1 MSQYEYDGEDFDLE
15 VDDSELSGTD
25 LVKKLRKQINAMNK
39 ALKEKDELLSEYE
52 EVAYQESISET
63 LEAWGL
69 NPRIAAFVPDDIEDE
84 DDLAAWLD
92 EYGDAFNVGSF
103 QREEEVSEGSALN
116 DDALQASELMA
127 DLEEGGFDPEVGLD
141 IQHRMEQAE
150 TPEELLSM
158 LRG

>member
-1 MSQYEYDGEDFDLE
+1 MSQYEYDGEDFDFE

-39 ALKEKDELLSEYE
+39 ALKEKDEILSEFQEIAYE
-52 EVAYQESISET
+52 NSVAET
-63 LEAWGL
+63 LTEWGL

-84 DDLAAWLD
+84 DELAAWLD
-92 EYGDAFNVGSF
+92 EYGDAFNIGSI
-103 QREEEVSEGSALN
+103 QEGATDSGYAID

-127 DLEEGGFDPEVGLD
+127 DLEDGSFDPEVGLD
-141 IQHRMEQAE
+141 IQHRMEQAQS
-150 TPEELLSM
+150 PEELLSM

>member
-39 ALKEKDELLSEYE
+39 ALKEKDELLTDYQ
-52 EVAYQESISET
+52 EVAYQNSVAET
-63 LEAWGL
+63 LTGWGL

-84 DDLAAWLD
+84 DELAAWLE
-92 EYGDAFNVGSF
+92 EYGDAFNIGSI
-103 QREEEVSEGSALN
+103 QEAAPDSGNAID
-116 DDALQASELMA
+116 DDALHASELMA
-127 DLEEGGFDPEVGLD
+127 DLEDGSFDPEVGLD
-141 IQHRMEQAE
+141 MQHRMEQAQS
-150 TPEELLSM
+150 PEELLSM

>member
-1 MSQYEYDGEDFDLE
+1 MSQYEYDSEDFDLE

-39 ALKEKDELLSEYE
+39 ALKEKDELLIDYQ
-52 EVAYQESISET
+52 EVAYQNSVAET
-63 LEAWGL
+63 LTEWGL

-84 DDLAAWLD
+84 DELAAWLE
-92 EYGDAFNVGSF
+92 EYGDAFNIGSI
-103 QREEEVSEGSALN
+103 QEGATESGYAID

-127 DLEEGGFDPEVGLD
+127 DLEDGSFDPEVGLD
-141 IQHRMEQAE
+141 MQHRMEQAQ
-150 TPEELLSM
+150 TSEELLSM